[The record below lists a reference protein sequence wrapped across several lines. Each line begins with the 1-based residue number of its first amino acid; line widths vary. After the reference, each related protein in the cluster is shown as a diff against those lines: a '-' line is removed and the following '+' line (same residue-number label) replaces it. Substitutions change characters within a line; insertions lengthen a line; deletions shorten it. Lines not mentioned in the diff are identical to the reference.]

1 MTRSTS
7 LCCSEGES
15 RRVKEVPCVLRV
27 PQLDRAGHGRGPG
40 VEVEHGCPQV
50 ILLGPG
56 HFGAPTTSKE
66 TCSEIRSWPCMKSG
80 KKSNSRKMKECGV
93 ADITTFR

>member
-15 RRVKEVPCVLRV
+15 KIVKEVPCVLRV
-27 PQLDRAGHGRGPG
+27 PQLDRAGRGRGPG

-66 TCSEIRSWPCMKSG
+66 TCSEIRSWPCRLCPLKAVPYSDAEI
-80 KKSNSRKMKECGV
+80 SDFS
-93 ADITTFR
+93 